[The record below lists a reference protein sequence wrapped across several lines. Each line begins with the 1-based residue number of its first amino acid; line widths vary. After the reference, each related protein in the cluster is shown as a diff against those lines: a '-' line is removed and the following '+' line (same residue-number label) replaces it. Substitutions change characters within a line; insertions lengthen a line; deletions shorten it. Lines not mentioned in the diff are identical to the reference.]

1 MSQVH
6 SVTHLP
12 VHSPLSEVCLPCWR
26 EAQDDP
32 GGRCGQERGCYKTQF
47 RRLSKGTIA
56 LGNTLRILGLC
67 VPSPGLSGVLERLR
81 QFDRAEHVCNAL
93 EVVCH
98 RREADFN
105 PCTGQSAHQQ
115 TWMSE
120 DPVLDRCERMLD
132 SGSP

>member
-1 MSQVH
+1 MDLVRSR
-6 SVTHLP
+6 
-12 VHSPLSEVCLPCWR
+12 R
-26 EAQDDP
+26 ERNLRPSLQRELFALV
-32 GGRCGQERGCYKTQF
+32 RGCYKTQF

-56 LGNTLRILGLC
+56 LGNTLRILELC
-67 VPSPGLSGVLERLR
+67 VPSPGLSGVMERLR

-132 SGSP
+132 SGAPYWATRDRRLRG